1 MLASL
6 TLATFFRY
14 ENVVASNSLTCGAE
28 RRELAQVETAAAEA
42 GAAEA
47 GAAEAGAAEAGAAEA
62 GAAAAEAGAAAEAAE
77 RDEWR
82 QRCEAT
88 HLVSAERYDGG
99 EPLRLGLLLLPPRE
113 GASMRSGVYARAAG
127 RHGVAAP
134 WSAQGSGLWAAQGSG
149 RL

>member
-28 RRELAQVETAAAEA
+28 RRELAQVETA
-42 GAAEA
+42 
-47 GAAEAGAAEAGAAEA
+47 AAEAGAAEA